1 MFTHGPY
8 ATLRAQARCRGVVLA
23 LPAGK
28 LARGAWGW
36 AAAPEVDCELFARIA
51 DLLSRVTRRSNSLW
65 SNACGRLLASQWWVF
80 FSCELFGSFS
90 RLRCTDSDAHNE
102 FYGGQ
107 REIVVRRIAAS
118 MIFSHRY

>member
-1 MFTHGPY
+1 MIFLRISVERDLGFRMV
-8 ATLRAQARCRGVVLA
+8 LRARSEPERGFDLS
-23 LPAGK
+23 AGK

-51 DLLSRVTRRSNSLW
+51 DLMSRVTRRCNSLW

-90 RLRCTDSDAHNE
+90 RLRYTDSGA
-102 FYGGQ
+102 Q
-107 REIVVRRIAAS
+107 S
-118 MIFSHRY
+118 PQ